1 MSKLAIILDQ
11 QKVSPSPRNSWRGK
25 EILPQRSAT
34 NRCIKSS
41 INIVSFPRISERKK
55 ASRVKND
62 SPRCQ
67 TNFPLKYRRQIFQS
81 IPTDLR
87 LPTEIIPR
95 IAHSISD
102 VYPSYTQ
109 ECLPY
114 FLPRPFSY
122 TCN

>member
-25 EILPQRSAT
+25 EILPRRSET
-34 NRCIKSS
+34 IRCINSS
-41 INIVSFPRISERKK
+41 VNIVLFPRVSEHKK
-55 ASRVKND
+55 PSRDKND

-67 TNFPLKYRRQIFQS
+67 TNFPLKYRRETFHS
-81 IPTDLR
+81 LPTNLR
-87 LPTEIIPR
+87 LPNHSFPR
-95 IAHSISD
+95 IAQSISD
-102 VYPSYTQ
+102 VNPFYTQ